1 MSVQYKC
8 ERCNAVTPVKYENGH
23 QVMPD
28 EWMRLAFLQRNK
40 RHLDFC
46 PKCLGDLMKF
56 VGVGAIG
63 AVMSSTDIDIE
74 EILSS
79 GFQHGFSVAFN
90 HERKPKEF
98 FATYAWL
105 DEIDSNA
112 DHYKY
117 MFCDD
122 YVTYWT
128 FARLLYEIAADCAAR
143 WVYAKRNGLS
153 WVFWDSDYYEGDKEK
168 EDETEPEAKAEPEAE
183 SEPEA
188 DPIVEKEHRGSCPT
202 YWEGKPCILENG
214 HEGKHV
220 YASSGDEQSDTLDAK
235 RFECPNE
242 IDGRR
247 CIKDKGHAG
256 DCSFLCDDPNC
267 PGYSW
272 PASEKQ
278 PHPMSTCKP

>member
-8 ERCNAVTPVKYENGH
+8 ERCNAVTPVKYEDGH

-28 EWMRLAFLQRNK
+28 EWMRLVFLQCNK

-46 PKCLGDLMKF
+46 PKCIGDLMQF
-56 VGVGAIG
+56 VGTGAIG
-63 AVMSSTDIDIE
+63 AIMASTDIDIE

-79 GFQHGFSVAFN
+79 GFRHGFSVAFN
-90 HERKPKEF
+90 HERKPKKF

-105 DEIDSNA
+105 DEVDSNA

-153 WVFWDSDYYEGDKEK
+153 WVCWDSDDYEKDE
-168 EDETEPEAKAEPEAE
+168 ETEAEPKAEAEPESEARE
-183 SEPEA
+183 PSKEPEQPETPA
-188 DPIVEKEHRGSCPT
+188 DPMYHCP
-202 YWEGKPCILENG
+202 K
-214 HEGKHV
+214 
-220 YASSGDEQSDTLDAK
+220 
-235 RFECPNE
+235 E
-242 IDGRR
+242 IDGRQ
-247 CIKDKGHAG
+247 CVLSGGHNG
-256 DCSFLCDDPNC
+256 DCLVKCDDPNC

-272 PASEKQ
+272 TASEKQ
-278 PHPMSTCKP
+278 PHPTSTCKP